1 MSFGLYDRERRRRR
15 QALLAVGKA
24 VLYLGVVGAAG
35 LFSYQ
40 FAVERVKGSDAQ
52 LRAEIE
58 RLSDENAQLATAV
71 QQLQSLARAA
81 ETRAQEIER
90 RYAQDVPRGDHARLL
105 QAARERLAA
114 GVSADRVAFVLANAD
129 EPTDCGQPDTRRFVV
144 LTPIGQA
151 GPNNAVRFG
160 DGALTVSAQGESAR
174 ARDGSPEAW
183 FDPTQPVSV
192 RFTPLGGRN
201 ETTAS
206 GVLPISH
213 ALVVNNS
220 EWRFSVHAGPRS
232 FVEVTATRCGY
243 P

>member
-15 QALLAVGKA
+15 RALLAIGKA
-24 VLYLGVVGAAG
+24 LLYLGVVAAAG

-40 FAVERVKGSDAQ
+40 FAMERVKGSDAQ
-52 LRAEIE
+52 LRAEID
-58 RLSDENAQLATAV
+58 RLSEENAQLATAV
-71 QQLQSLARAA
+71 RQLQALAREA

-90 RYAQDVPRGDHARLL
+90 RYARDVPRGDHARLL
-105 QAARERLAA
+105 QSVRERLAD
-114 GVSADRVAFVLANAD
+114 GVSADRIAFVLANAD
-129 EPTDCGQPDTRRFVV
+129 EPSDCAEPDTRRFVV
-144 LTPIGQA
+144 LTPIAQA

-160 DGALTVSAQGESAR
+160 DGALTVSAQGEPAR

-183 FDPTQPVSV
+183 FDPTQPVSI

-201 ETTAS
+201 ETTAA

-213 ALVVNNS
+213 SLVVNDS
-220 EWRFSVHAGPRS
+220 EWRFAVHAGARS